1 MFAGRRHLANK
12 CWRRLEDVLK
22 TSCEDVLKTL
32 VEDVLQTRLE
42 DVLEDKK
49 LLCWRRLQDVLEKQR
64 CLLGRGRLW
73 QIVQCQLSFG
83 LPKIN
88 LFLFCGSIE
97 ECLSGTIICLELDG
111 GAGKYTKKDGNKTL
125 KDPILRWLLSPL
137 PHRQKICFGVDSDA
151 KL

>member
-1 MFAGRRHLANK
+1 MKMSWRPLQEDLK
-12 CWRRLEDVLK
+12 KTSWKQVLKTSWRRLAKTSWRHLEDVLK
-22 TSCEDVLKTL
+22 AF
-32 VEDVLQTRLE
+32 VEDVLQTRPE
-42 DVLEDKK
+42 GVLEDKK

-97 ECLSGTIICLELDG
+97 ECLSGTIICLQLDG
-111 GAGKYTKKDGNKTL
+111 GARKYTRKDENKTL
-125 KDPILRWLLSPL
+125 KDPIPRWLLSPL
-137 PHRQKICFGVDSDA
+137 PHR
-151 KL
+151 